1 MVTIV
6 ADVHDTLPSHAP
18 VQGTVEPVLA
28 PGADA
33 AWCTRRRHGALVAE
47 RP

>member
-6 ADVHDTLPSHAP
+6 ADVHDTLPSLAP
-18 VQGTVEPVLA
+18 VQGAAESVLA
-28 PGADA
+28 PGAA
-33 AWCTRRRHGALVAE
+33 ATWFPLLRHGPLVAE